1 MSKNGHTN
9 AGTTR
14 YRCTNCGASKSRA
27 YDKQSNDLTVSL
39 NWLLSNKTQDKY
51 SYDFSARTLRRKNK
65 LLWDLWPQVP
75 FVDEVYDYIHVDGIH
90 LGRKSVVL
98 IAYSGKHVLGWYV
111 ARSENSRAWGY
122 LMQRI
127 AEPLVV
133 VCDGSGGIRKAVKTY
148 WPNTKIQRCLF
159 HIGLNIKALTG
170 VNPRLTPGKQLLS
183 LANIVSDIKTENQA
197 RHWLISYNNWVNT
210 WSDFLKEKSK
220 YCDGS
225 IADTH
230 QRLVRAKSMIDRRIH
245 EGYMFTFLSPPEDCN
260 HPIPPTNNAIESMN
274 SRIRV
279 MLRNHR
285 GLSLLKRI
293 HAICWWCYLNTS
305 KPRDKS
311 WIVTHSFTS
320 KRIEQLYRQAWER
333 SNQGLSEVFG
343 IPARYGTGVD
353 WNEFHKSREYYQ

>member
-1 MSKNGHTN
+1 M
-9 AGTTR
+9 
-14 YRCTNCGASKSRA
+14 
-27 YDKQSNDLTVSL
+27 
-39 NWLLSNKTQDKY
+39 
-51 SYDFSARTLRRKNK
+51 
-65 LLWDLWPQVP
+65 
-75 FVDEVYDYIHVDGIH
+75 DEVYDYIHVDGIH

-183 LANIVSDIKTENQA
+183 LANIVSDIKTEDQA

-230 QRLVRAKSMIDRRIH
+230 QRLVRAKSMIDRRIR
-245 EGYMFTFLSPPEDCN
+245 EGYMFTFLNPPGDCN

-274 SRIRV
+274 GRIRA

-333 SNQGLSEVFG
+333 SNQGLSEDHMRRAIEWWCYFNSENPSDPKQFITAECFKPKIKKNIIDDNPIGPVHLD
-343 IPARYGTGVD
+343 TGFD
-353 WNEFHKSREYYQ
+353 LCKADYHPDISIRKWTMR